1 MEAHWHEDHPSDEET
16 AKQRLDRNF
25 SELLQELR
33 VTQTGVQILLG
44 FLLTMVFS
52 SGFVKV
58 DGWKLTLY
66 AVAVCLTTVAMALL
80 VGPVALHRVLFRRGM
95 KPHLVRLTHG
105 MTFLGL
111 VALMLA
117 VSTAVTLALVV
128 ALGNA
133 AGLIIGG
140 CTLVAIGALW
150 YMLPLVALIAHRD
163 DNVDEPNFSR
173 NQT

>member
-1 MEAHWHEDHPSDEET
+1 MGAHWHEDHPSDEET

-52 SGFVKV
+52 SGFEKV

-66 AVAVCLTTVAMALL
+66 AVAV
-80 VGPVALHRVLFRRGM
+80 
-95 KPHLVRLTHG
+95 
-105 MTFLGL
+105 
-111 VALMLA
+111 
-117 VSTAVTLALVV
+117 STAVALALVV
-128 ALGNA
+128 ALGNVV
-133 AGLIIGG
+133 GVIIGG
-140 CTLVAIGALW
+140 CTLVAIAALW
-150 YMLPLVALIAHRD
+150 YLLPLWALIAHRD

-173 NQT
+173 RET